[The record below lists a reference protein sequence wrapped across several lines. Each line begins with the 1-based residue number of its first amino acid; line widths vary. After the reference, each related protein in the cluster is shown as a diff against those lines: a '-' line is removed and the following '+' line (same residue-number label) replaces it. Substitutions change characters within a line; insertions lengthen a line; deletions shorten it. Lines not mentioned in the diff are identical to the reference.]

1 MRPCCCCRGGKPV
14 GVDLLPCCWWCF
26 GVRLLTW
33 ERSGQSVRELSRRCP
48 ASGVLV
54 VVEVG
59 RGPCSK
65 RSVCSSCAVPLTSTL
80 MKDTK
85 TLTPIGRKALR
96 EALDTVPLDSLFSP
110 AVSKE
115 LTGKQKRFA
124 REVAMGATKVDA
136 YRRSYNAKSPHT
148 LTSKPYHLAA
158 DDRVKAEIEAIKR
171 AIAAQEYQTPAAL
184 RALVIQS
191 LVGVI
196 TNPDSQPGQITAA
209 AKVLGTVTEVAAF
222 TERKEVR
229 TITSSED
236 ARAKIMAEL
245 KQLTAADVEDVTAID
260 LDADSLL
267 AELAQAGADVDSE
280 LDATHPYPTPQTVE
294 SESPANIHTI
304 PHEQSAIPHEQSHSA
319 ATPTDDRTK
328 FWDDYPTPPL
338 QDDPPSSS

>member
-1 MRPCCCCRGGKPV
+1 MNTKP
-14 GVDLLPCCWWCF
+14 
-26 GVRLLTW
+26 
-33 ERSGQSVRELSRRCP
+33 S
-48 ASGVLV
+48 
-54 VVEVG
+54 
-59 RGPCSK
+59 SK
-65 RSVCSSCAVPLTSTL
+65 
-80 MKDTK
+80 
-85 TLTPIGRKALR
+85 PIGRKALR

-124 REVAMGATKVDA
+124 RDVAMGKTKADA
-136 YRRSYNAKSPHT
+136 YRNNYNVTSKHT
-148 LTSKPYHLAA
+148 MTSKPYELAA
-158 DDRVKAEIEAIKR
+158 DERVKVEIEAIKR

-245 KQLTAADVEDVTAID
+245 RQLTASDVEDVTAID
-260 LDADSLL
+260 QDADSLL
-267 AELAQAGADVDSE
+267 AELAATDSGGDE
-280 LDATHPYPTPQTVE
+280 THPPATPQTVE
-294 SESPANIHTI
+294 SESPVHIHTI
-304 PHEQSAIPHEQSHSA
+304 PLEQSAIPLEHPSTSFGSHSNNNA
-319 ATPTDDRTK
+319 DNFLAE
-328 FWDDYPTPPL
+328 
-338 QDDPPSSS
+338 QDPPSSAQEDPPSSFEK